1 MKILIIGSVGSGK
14 TTLAKKIS
22 NKLEIPYYEI
32 DSIVYNDIK
41 KEKRLTQEQD
51 NIIKNIN
58 KNNSWII
65 EGTLRKNLNYLLDL
79 SDKIIY
85 LNTNY
90 NIRKIRIIKRYI
102 KQKLKLEK
110 ISYKSNLKLLIQ
122 MYKWNKEFEINKDE
136 FEHQLTKYNDKLI
149 NKKELL

>member
-1 MKILIIGSVGSGK
+1 M
-14 TTLAKKIS
+14 
-22 NKLEIPYYEI
+22 
-32 DSIVYNDIK
+32 
-41 KEKRLTQEQD
+41 
-51 NIIKNIN
+51 
-58 KNNSWII
+58 
-65 EGTLRKNLNYLLDL
+65 LDL

-122 MYKWNKEFEINKDE
+122 MYKWNKEFETNKDE

>member
-14 TTLAKKIS
+14 TTLAKKLS
-22 NKLEIPYYEI
+22 KKLEIPYYEI
-32 DSIVYNDIK
+32 DSIVYNDTK
-41 KEKRLTQEQD
+41 KEKRLTPEQD

-58 KNNSWII
+58 KNTSWII

-90 NIRKIRIIKRYI
+90 NIRKMRILKRYF
-102 KQKLKLEK
+102 KQKLKIEK
-110 ISYKSNLKLLIQ
+110 INYKSNLKLLIQ
-122 MYKWNKEFEINKDE
+122 MYKWNKEFETNKDE
-136 FEHQLTKYNDKLI
+136 FEHQLLKYNNKLI
-149 NKKELL
+149 NKNELL